1 MLLGC
6 GPIGSTLSKLKL
18 KRNKYLSTIGDE
30 ESGRVKKERKDIRTV
45 EKKRTEGKII
55 GREEH
60 EKNEII
66 GRGEVREEKR
76 KIRR

>member
-1 MLLGC
+1 
-6 GPIGSTLSKLKL
+6 
-18 KRNKYLSTIGDE
+18 
-30 ESGRVKKERKDIRTV
+30 VKKERKDIRTV
-45 EKKRTEGKII
+45 EKKMTEGKII